1 MLNNFDHQCSAP
13 SVWDGT
19 FERKVYFGVLV
30 LLGEFNVPLASFRNQ
45 SRANAF
51 HGIARTSNTIATN
64 LACAVAIVAI
74 WTFLLS
80 DQHV

>member
-30 LLGEFNVPLASFRNQ
+30 LLGELMYLWRASVIRAGPMHFMALPGHRTQLRPTLPVPLR
-45 SRANAF
+45 
-51 HGIARTSNTIATN
+51 
-64 LACAVAIVAI
+64 
-74 WTFLLS
+74 
-80 DQHV
+80 